1 MIALN
6 DLGWVKIICLPQNDL
21 GTPEEEREDVEKKVG
36 EALDENF
43 TVLEEKKEKRELM
56 NGGMHVFSSNIFVYS

>member
-1 MIALN
+1 MPLN
-6 DLGWVKIICLPQNDL
+6 DP

-56 NGGMHVFSSNIFVYS
+56 NGGMHVFLSQITTFHKS

>member
-1 MIALN
+1 M
-6 DLGWVKIICLPQNDL
+6 PQNDL